1 MPTNRKDVYLV
12 ITAPERERERER
24 ECTARSS
31 IPRER
36 EALNHIQSFYMN
48 LVCPDYNMVDSSLI
62 GVKQGYIKF

>member
-12 ITAPERERERER
+12 ITAPERER

>member
-12 ITAPERERERER
+12 ITAPERERE
-24 ECTARSS
+24 CSARSS

-48 LVCPDYNMVDSSLI
+48 LVCPDYNMVDSKSYRGKTGI
-62 GVKQGYIKF
+62 Y